1 MAVQQQAL
9 YSRQSEAYVSQP
21 TEVETRLIQY
31 QGWTNIVTSFPQ
43 FGRLR
48 RLDFSN
54 LVSAFSSG
62 SGSGSGTEA
71 SAVSSCVG
79 EGGLLTRCCLLRL

>member
-1 MAVQQQAL
+1 M
-9 YSRQSEAYVSQP
+9 SQP
-21 TEVETRLIQY
+21 TKVETRLIEY

-54 LVSAFSSG
+54 LVSAFGSG
-62 SGSGSGTEA
+62 SGSGSGVRLQLFL
-71 SAVSSCVG
+71 AVLVKGDS
-79 EGGLLTRCCLLRL
+79 